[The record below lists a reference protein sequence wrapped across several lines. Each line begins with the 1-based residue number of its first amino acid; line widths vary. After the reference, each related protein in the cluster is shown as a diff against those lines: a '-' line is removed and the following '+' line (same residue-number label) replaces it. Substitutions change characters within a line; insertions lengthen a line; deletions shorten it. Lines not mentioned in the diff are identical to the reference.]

1 MPRLIERRIWT
12 AAELERM
19 SPPEQ
24 DAIFQASLVRDL
36 DGVPPEFLDRVRAKV
51 NRRIAD
57 IERSQHN

>member
-1 MPRLIERRIWT
+1 MERRIWT

-19 SPPEQ
+19 SPAEQ

-36 DGVPPEFLDRVRAKV
+36 DDVPPEFLDRVRANV

-57 IERSQHN
+57 IERSQHH